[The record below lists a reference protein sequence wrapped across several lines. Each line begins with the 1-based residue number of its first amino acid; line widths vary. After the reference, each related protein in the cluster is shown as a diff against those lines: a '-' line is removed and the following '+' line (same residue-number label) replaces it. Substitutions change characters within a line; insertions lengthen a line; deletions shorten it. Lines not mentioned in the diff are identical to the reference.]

1 MQIKAV
7 RFCGSS
13 PHYAAC
19 PRDRYP
25 ELALVGRSNVGKSS
39 LINMLV
45 HRKGLAKVSGKPGKT
60 QLINHFLVNEAWYL
74 VDLPGYGWAK
84 ASHHQRHMWQKM
96 LLDYLSHR
104 PNLRSV
110 FVLLDARLEPQAI
123 DMAFVD
129 WLYKQRI
136 AAVMVFTKAD
146 KISKQ
151 HMQKQL
157 ATFQQ
162 VLATDAGPP
171 MFLITSARQQK
182 GQQAMLAAMES
193 ILTHKSGTGTTDLV
207 QAAG

>member
-13 PHYAAC
+13 THYTTC
-19 PRDRYP
+19 PSGGYP

-39 LINMLV
+39 LINMLM
-45 HRKGLAKVSGKPGKT
+45 HRKGLAKVSSKPGKT

-84 ASHHQRHMWQKM
+84 ASHTQRHMWQKM
-96 LLDYLSHR
+96 LLGYLSHR
-104 PNLRSV
+104 PHLHSV
-110 FVLLDARLEPQAI
+110 FVLLDARLKPQEI

-129 WLYKQRI
+129 WLYKQRVTP
-136 AAVMVFTKAD
+136 VMVFTKAD
-146 KISKQ
+146 KVSKQ

-162 VLATDAGPP
+162 ALTTDAGPP
-171 MFLITSARQQK
+171 RFLVTSARQQK
-182 GQQAMLAAMES
+182 GQQAMLAAMGN
-193 ILTHKSGTGTTDLV
+193 ILAHKSGTGTTL
-207 QAAG
+207 